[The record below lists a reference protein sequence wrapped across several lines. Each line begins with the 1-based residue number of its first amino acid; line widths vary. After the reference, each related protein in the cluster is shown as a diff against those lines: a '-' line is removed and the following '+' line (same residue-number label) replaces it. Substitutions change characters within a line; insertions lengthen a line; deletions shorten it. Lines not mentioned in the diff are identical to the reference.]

1 MDDSNRANL
10 IIVSGP
16 SGVGKSTMCDKL
28 LDEFSKN
35 LVYSISYTTRA
46 PRDGEKNGH
55 EYFFIG
61 RDEFRKLI
69 DEDYFAEWEKVHGE
83 YYGTPRHQIEKASGG
98 KYLVMDINVA
108 GAEQL
113 KKVYPDSR
121 TLFMLPPSIDEL
133 ERRLVARHNDKNT
146 DDINIRLKVAGTE
159 VKKADSYDYKVVN
172 NNFDETY
179 AKLRKIVENI
189 IKSR

>member
-1 MDDSNRANL
+1 MEASKANL

-16 SGVGKSTMCDKL
+16 SGVGKSTLCDKL
-28 LDEFSKN
+28 LKELDKS
-35 LVYSISYTTRA
+35 LVYSISYTTRS
-46 PRDGEKNGH
+46 PRDGEKDRH
-55 EYFFIG
+55 EYFFID

-69 DEDYFAEWEKVHGE
+69 DEDYFAEWETVHGE
-83 YYGTPRHQIEKASGG
+83 YYGTPRHQIEKARGD

-113 KKVYPDSR
+113 KKVYFDSN
-121 TLFMLPPSIDEL
+121 TIFILPPHLKEL

-146 DDINIRLKVAGTE
+146 DDIRIRLKVAGTE
-159 VKKADSYDYKVVN
+159 VEKAGSYDHQVVN
-172 NNFDETY
+172 NNFDKAYTE
-179 AKLRKIVENI
+179 LRKIVENI